1 MTDETAFAAQLE
13 PHRRELQVHC
23 YRMLGSFDE
32 AEDLV
37 QETFLRA
44 WRKRASYEGRATLRA
59 WLYKIAT
66 NACLDLIARNKRRVA
81 QSAASANPSEVPWLE
96 PIPDLVLDE
105 LPSHDPDPETAIVA
119 RETIELAYLVAIQH
133 LPPRQRAALILRDV
147 LGWSAKETAELLETS
162 VASANS
168 ALQRARAG
176 LEHSLP
182 ANRAAS
188 ASSAERALLARF
200 MDAHERAD
208 ASGIADML
216 REDVR
221 VTMPPLPD
229 VYEGIAALR
238 PLWEHAFDESVFG
251 EWRLV
256 ATRVNRMPAAASYL
270 RRQGETGFRAFK
282 LDVLRVEGD
291 RIAEITTFG
300 AQPFARLGLAATL
313 ESSATTSIAMFHGSR
328 TSRPSGRSSEGAPA
342 AITRSRSAAAPAAG
356 STIVQCRSPTTAS
369 GVGGMPRPRQMLRP
383 R

>member
-1 MTDETAFAAQLE
+1 MTDEIAFAAQLE

-44 WRKRASYEGRATLRA
+44 WRKRSSYEGRATVRA

-66 NACLDLIARNKRRVA
+66 NACLDLIARNKRRVSQTGA
-81 QSAASANPSEVPWLE
+81 TANPSEVPWLE
-96 PIPDLVLDE
+96 PVPDVLLDE
-105 LPSHDPDPETAIVA
+105 VVSSDPGPEAVA
-119 RETIELAYLVAIQH
+119 VERETIELAYLVAIQH

-176 LEHSLP
+176 LEENLP
-182 ANRAAS
+182 ANRAES
-188 ASSAERALLARF
+188 ASRADADEHERDLLARF
-200 MDAHERAD
+200 MDAHE
-208 ASGIADML
+208 SGDTSGFAAML

-221 VTMPPLPD
+221 VTMPPLPMIYD
-229 VYEGIAALR
+229 GIAALA
-238 PLWEHAFDESVFG
+238 PLWERAFDEDEFG
-251 EWRLV
+251 EWKLV

-270 RRQGETGFRAFK
+270 RRQGETEFRAFK

-291 RIAEITTFG
+291 RIAEMTTFG
-300 AQPFARLGLAATL
+300 AQPFARLGLAPTL
-313 ESSATTSIAMFHGSR
+313 
-328 TSRPSGRSSEGAPA
+328 
-342 AITRSRSAAAPAAG
+342 
-356 STIVQCRSPTTAS
+356 
-369 GVGGMPRPRQMLRP
+369 
-383 R
+383 

>member
-44 WRKRASYEGRATLRA
+44 WRKRASYEGRATVRA

-66 NACLDLIARNKRRVA
+66 NACLDLIARNKRRVSHTGA
-81 QSAASANPSEVPWLE
+81 TANPSEVPWLE
-96 PIPDLVLDE
+96 PVPDVLLDE
-105 LPSHDPDPETAIVA
+105 VASSDLDPEAATVE

-176 LEHSLP
+176 LERNLP
-182 ANRAAS
+182 ANRAETAS
-188 ASSAERALLARF
+188 RADAAAHERDLLARF
-200 MDAHERAD
+200 MEAHE
-208 ASGIADML
+208 SGDTSGFAEML

-221 VTMPPLPD
+221 VTMPPLPE
-229 VYEGIAALR
+229 VYEGIDALR
-238 PLWEHAFDESVFG
+238 PLWERAFDTTVFG
-251 EWRLV
+251 EWKLV

-270 RRQGETGFRAFK
+270 RREGETELRAFK

-291 RIAEITTFG
+291 RIAEMTTFG
-300 AQPFARLGLAATL
+300 AQPFARLGLPATL
-313 ESSATTSIAMFHGSR
+313 
-328 TSRPSGRSSEGAPA
+328 
-342 AITRSRSAAAPAAG
+342 
-356 STIVQCRSPTTAS
+356 
-369 GVGGMPRPRQMLRP
+369 
-383 R
+383 

>member
-44 WRKRASYEGRATLRA
+44 WRKRSSYEGRATVRA

-66 NACLDLIARNKRRVA
+66 NACLDLIERNKRRAV
-81 QSAASANPSEVPWLE
+81 QSGASANPSEVPWLE
-96 PIPDLVLDE
+96 PVPDLLLDE
-105 LPSHDPDPETAIVA
+105 LASAEPGPEAVTVE

-176 LEHSLP
+176 LEENLP
-182 ANRAAS
+182 ANRADS

-208 ASGIADML
+208 ASGLAEML

-221 VTMPPLPD
+221 VTMPPLPQIHD
-229 VYEGIAALR
+229 GIDALR

-256 ATRVNRMPAAASYL
+256 ETRVNRMSAAASYL
-270 RRQGETGFRAFK
+270 RRTGETEFHAFK

-300 AQPFARLGLAATL
+300 SQPFARLGLPATL
-313 ESSATTSIAMFHGSR
+313 
-328 TSRPSGRSSEGAPA
+328 
-342 AITRSRSAAAPAAG
+342 
-356 STIVQCRSPTTAS
+356 
-369 GVGGMPRPRQMLRP
+369 
-383 R
+383 

>member
-23 YRMLGSFDE
+23 YRMLGYFDE
-32 AEDLV
+32 AEELV

-44 WRKRASYEGRATLRA
+44 WRKRSSYEGRATLRA

-66 NACLDLIARNKRRVA
+66 NACLDLIARNKRRVS
-81 QSAASANPSEVPWLE
+81 QSGGAANPSEVPWLE
-96 PIPDLVLDE
+96 PVPDDLLDE
-105 LPSHDPDPETAIVA
+105 LASTEPGPEAAVVE

-168 ALQRARAG
+168 ALQRARTG
-176 LEHSLP
+176 LEQNLP
-182 ANRAAS
+182 TNRAES

-221 VTMPPLPD
+221 VTMPPLPE
-229 VYEGIAALR
+229 VYNGIEALR
-238 PLWEHAFDESVFG
+238 PLWKRAFDMAEFG

-256 ATRVNRMPAAASYL
+256 ETRVNRMPAAASYL
-270 RRQGETGFRAFK
+270 RRDRETEFRAFK

-300 AQPFARLGLAATL
+300 SRPFARLGLPATL
-313 ESSATTSIAMFHGSR
+313 
-328 TSRPSGRSSEGAPA
+328 
-342 AITRSRSAAAPAAG
+342 
-356 STIVQCRSPTTAS
+356 
-369 GVGGMPRPRQMLRP
+369 
-383 R
+383 

>member
-44 WRKRASYEGRATLRA
+44 WRKRSSYEGRATVRA

-66 NACLDLIARNKRRVA
+66 NACLDLIERNKRRAV
-81 QSAASANPSEVPWLE
+81 QSGASANPSEVPWLE
-96 PIPDLVLDE
+96 PVPDLLLDE
-105 LPSHDPDPETAIVA
+105 LASADPGPEAVTVE

-176 LEHSLP
+176 LEENLP
-182 ANRAAS
+182 ANRADS

-208 ASGIADML
+208 ASGLAEML

-221 VTMPPLPD
+221 VTMPPLPQIHD
-229 VYEGIAALR
+229 GIDELR

-256 ATRVNRMPAAASYL
+256 ETRVNRMPAAASYL
-270 RRQGETGFRAFK
+270 RRTGETKFHAFK

-300 AQPFARLGLAATL
+300 SQPFARLGLPPTLADAA
-313 ESSATTSIAMFHGSR
+313 
-328 TSRPSGRSSEGAPA
+328 
-342 AITRSRSAAAPAAG
+342 
-356 STIVQCRSPTTAS
+356 
-369 GVGGMPRPRQMLRP
+369 
-383 R
+383 

>member
-44 WRKRASYEGRATLRA
+44 WRKRSSYEGRATLRA

-66 NACLDLIARNKRRVA
+66 NACLDLIARNKRRVS
-81 QSAASANPSEVPWLE
+81 QSGGAANPSEVPWLE
-96 PIPDLVLDE
+96 PVPDDLLDE
-105 LPSHDPDPETAIVA
+105 LASTEPGPEAAVVE

-176 LEHSLP
+176 LEQNLP
-182 ANRAAS
+182 AHRADS
-188 ASSAERALLARF
+188 ASSAERELLARF
-200 MDAHERAD
+200 MKAHETAD
-208 ASGIADML
+208 VSGMAEML

-221 VTMPPLPD
+221 VTMPPLPEIYD
-229 VYEGIAALR
+229 GIESLR
-238 PLWEHAFDESVFG
+238 PLWDRAFDEDQFG

-256 ATRVNRMPAAASYL
+256 PTRVNRQPAAASYL
-270 RRQGETGFRAFK
+270 RRRGETEFRAFK

-300 AQPFARLGLAATL
+300 AQPFARLGLAPTL
-313 ESSATTSIAMFHGSR
+313 
-328 TSRPSGRSSEGAPA
+328 
-342 AITRSRSAAAPAAG
+342 
-356 STIVQCRSPTTAS
+356 
-369 GVGGMPRPRQMLRP
+369 
-383 R
+383 